1 MLYNKKKI
9 VKIVETIFNVT
20 YLGTVLILAFIFSF
34 SASPDSFRFYFGIL
48 AFILVFGD
56 SFHLVPRVAAMWDSK
71 KDYEKSMGIGKMITS
86 VTMTI
91 FYAGLWF
98 LGLYYYELSLT
109 LATVIVIILII
120 LRIVLCIMPQ
130 NKWTST
136 AAPYNWTIL
145 RNIPFFLLG
154 AFVTVLFIYGGI
166 HKPSGLS
173 FLSLAVFISFTFYLP
188 VVLYAH
194 KNPKIGMFMLPK
206 SCAYVAII
214 LMGFSL
220 I

>member
-1 MLYNKKKI
+1 M
-9 VKIVETIFNVT
+9 VETIFDVI
-20 YLGTVLILAFIFSF
+20 YLSTVFILAFILSF
-34 SASPDSFRFYFGIL
+34 STLPNSFRFYFGIL
-48 AFILVFGD
+48 AFILGFGD
-56 SFHLVPRVAAMWDSK
+56 SFHLIPRIAAMWDSK

-109 LATVIVIILII
+109 LATLIVIVLVII
-120 LRIVLCIMPQ
+120 RIVLCIMPQ
-130 NKWTST
+130 NKWTSST
-136 AAPYNWTIL
+136 APYSWTIL
-145 RNIPFFLLG
+145 RNIPFFFLG
-154 AFVTVLFIYGGI
+154 AFVIVLFTYGGI
-166 HKPSGLS
+166 HKPGTLA
-173 FLSLAVFISFTFYLP
+173 FLGLAVFISFVFYLP

>member
-9 VKIVETIFNVT
+9 IKIVETTFDVI
-20 YLGTVLILAFIFSF
+20 YLSTVFILAFVFSF
-34 SASPDSFRFYFGIL
+34 SALPNSFRFYFGIL
-48 AFILVFGD
+48 AFILGFGD
-56 SFHLVPRVAAMWDSK
+56 SFHLIPRIAAMWDSK
-71 KDYEKSMGIGKMITS
+71 KDYEKYMGVGKMITS

-98 LGLYYYELSLT
+98 LGLHYYELSLT
-109 LATVIVIILII
+109 LTTVIVTMLVI

-136 AAPYNWTIL
+136 TPYNWAIL

-154 AFVTVLFIYGGI
+154 AFVTVLFTYGGI
-166 HKPSGLS
+166 HKPSGLAFLGLTVFVS
-173 FLSLAVFISFTFYLP
+173 FAFYLP

-194 KNPKIGMFMLPK
+194 KNPKIGMLMLPK

>member
-9 VKIVETIFNVT
+9 VKIVETIFDLI
-20 YLGTVLILAFIFSF
+20 YLSTVLILAFIFSF
-34 SASPDSFRFYFGIL
+34 SASPNSFRFYFGIL
-48 AFILVFGD
+48 AFILGFGD
-56 SFHLVPRVAAMWDSK
+56 SFHLIPRIAAMWDSK

-98 LGLYYYELSLT
+98 LGLYYYELSFNLT
-109 LATVIVIILII
+109 TFIVTILVI
-120 LRIVLCIMPQ
+120 LRIILCIMPQ

-136 AAPYNWTIL
+136 TAPYNWTIL

-154 AFVTVLFIYGGI
+154 AFVTVLFTYGGV
-166 HKPSGLS
+166 HKPSGLA
-173 FLSLAVFISFTFYLP
+173 FLSLAVFISFAFYLP

-194 KNPKIGMFMLPK
+194 KNPKIGMLMLPK